1 MAKVG
6 YIFKADRYDGLE
18 ADKEWM
24 EKYGCVQVIEE
35 SVDNE
40 ALRPKWKQL
49 VANLERGD
57 EIVVAKFSNALRG
70 SRELSAFIEL
80 CRIKVV
86 RIISIHDRIDSR
98 GKLFPETTAA
108 EVAVLRYSSAH
119 VMNLQQKAKVLKK
132 TMKAMDKAD
141 RENTI
146 VDMYVNGHSFED
158 IMAVSGYNSRSSVFS
173 VLNKHGVELNRGKFK
188 GPLGKRKPKD
198 GQ

>member
-6 YIFKADRYDGLE
+6 YIFKADRYDGFE

-24 EKYGCVQVIEE
+24 QKYGCVQVIEE
-35 SVDNE
+35 LVENE
-40 ALRPKWKQL
+40 ALRPRWKQL

-86 RIISIHDRIDSR
+86 RIISIHDRIAADVLDMF
-98 GKLFPETTAA
+98 GALPE
-108 EVAVLRYSSAH
+108 EVAGLRYSSAH
-119 VMNLQQKAKVLKK
+119 VMNLQQKAKVPRK

-173 VLNKHGVELNRGKFK
+173 VLNRHGVKLNRGKFK

>member
-57 EIVVAKFSNALRG
+57 EEV
-70 SRELSAFIEL
+70 
-80 CRIKVV
+80 
-86 RIISIHDRIDSR
+86 
-98 GKLFPETTAA
+98 
-108 EVAVLRYSSAH
+108 VAVLRYSSAH
-119 VMNLQQKAKVLKK
+119 VMNLQQKANGPKK

>member
-6 YIFKADRYDGLE
+6 YIFKADRYDGFE

-24 EKYGCVQVIEE
+24 QKYGCVQVIEE
-35 SVDNE
+35 LVENE
-40 ALRPKWKQL
+40 ALRPRWKQL

-98 GKLFPETTAA
+98 GKLFPETTASRCTGYVRGA
-108 EVAVLRYSSAH
+108 TRRGGGIAVFVRTCHESA
-119 VMNLQQKAKVLKK
+119 
-132 TMKAMDKAD
+132 T
-141 RENTI
+141 E
-146 VDMYVNGHSFED
+146 SE
-158 IMAVSGYNSRSSVFS
+158 
-173 VLNKHGVELNRGKFK
+173 
-188 GPLGKRKPKD
+188 GPEKNDEGD
-198 GQ
+198 G

>member
-6 YIFKADRYDGLE
+6 YIFKADRYDGFE

-24 EKYGCVQVIEE
+24 QKYGCVQVIEE
-35 SVDNE
+35 LVENE
-40 ALRPKWKQL
+40 ALRPRWKQL

-98 GKLFPETTAA
+98 ENCSPKRRQPMYWICSG
-108 EVAVLRYSSAH
+108 RY
-119 VMNLQQKAKVLKK
+119 
-132 TMKAMDKAD
+132 
-141 RENTI
+141 
-146 VDMYVNGHSFED
+146 
-158 IMAVSGYNSRSSVFS
+158 
-173 VLNKHGVELNRGKFK
+173 
-188 GPLGKRKPKD
+188 PKRWRYCGIRPHMS
-198 GQ
+198 

>member
-6 YIFKADRYDGLE
+6 YIFKADRYDGFE

-24 EKYGCVQVIEE
+24 QKYGCVQVIEE
-35 SVDNE
+35 LVENE
-40 ALRPKWKQL
+40 ALRPRWKQL

-98 GKLFPETTAA
+98 GKLFPDDGSRCTGYVRGATRRGGGI
-108 EVAVLRYSSAH
+108 AVFVRTCHESA
-119 VMNLQQKAKVLKK
+119 
-132 TMKAMDKAD
+132 T
-141 RENTI
+141 E
-146 VDMYVNGHSFED
+146 SE
-158 IMAVSGYNSRSSVFS
+158 
-173 VLNKHGVELNRGKFK
+173 
-188 GPLGKRKPKD
+188 GPEKNDEGD
-198 GQ
+198 G

>member
-6 YIFKADRYDGLE
+6 YIFKADRYDGFE

-24 EKYGCVQVIEE
+24 QKYGCVQVIEE
-35 SVDNE
+35 LVENE
-40 ALRPKWKQL
+40 ALRPRWKQL

-98 GKLFPETTAA
+98 GKLFPETSRCTGYVRGATRRGGGI
-108 EVAVLRYSSAH
+108 AVFVRTCHESA
-119 VMNLQQKAKVLKK
+119 
-132 TMKAMDKAD
+132 T
-141 RENTI
+141 E
-146 VDMYVNGHSFED
+146 SE
-158 IMAVSGYNSRSSVFS
+158 
-173 VLNKHGVELNRGKFK
+173 
-188 GPLGKRKPKD
+188 GPEKNDEGD
-198 GQ
+198 G

>member
-6 YIFKADRYDGLE
+6 YIFKADRYDGFE

-24 EKYGCVQVIEE
+24 QKYGCVQVIEE
-35 SVDNE
+35 LVENE
-40 ALRPKWKQL
+40 ALRPRWKQL

-98 GKLFPETTAA
+98 GKLFPERQPMYWICSG
-108 EVAVLRYSSAH
+108 RY
-119 VMNLQQKAKVLKK
+119 
-132 TMKAMDKAD
+132 
-141 RENTI
+141 
-146 VDMYVNGHSFED
+146 
-158 IMAVSGYNSRSSVFS
+158 
-173 VLNKHGVELNRGKFK
+173 
-188 GPLGKRKPKD
+188 PKRWRYCGIRPHMS
-198 GQ
+198 

>member
-6 YIFKADRYDGLE
+6 YIFKADRYDGFE

-24 EKYGCVQVIEE
+24 QKYGCVQVIEE
-35 SVDNE
+35 LVENE
-40 ALRPKWKQL
+40 ALRPRWKQL

-108 EVAVLRYSSAH
+108 SR
-119 VMNLQQKAKVLKK
+119 
-132 TMKAMDKAD
+132 
-141 RENTI
+141 
-146 VDMYVNGHSFED
+146 G
-158 IMAVSGYNSRSSVFS
+158 SRSPRERPQPMYWICS
-173 VLNKHGVELNRGKFK
+173 GRY
-188 GPLGKRKPKD
+188 PKRWRYCGIRPHMS
-198 GQ
+198 

>member
-57 EIVVAKFSNALRG
+57 E
-70 SRELSAFIEL
+70 
-80 CRIKVV
+80 
-86 RIISIHDRIDSR
+86 
-98 GKLFPETTAA
+98 
-108 EVAVLRYSSAH
+108 
-119 VMNLQQKAKVLKK
+119 
-132 TMKAMDKAD
+132 
-141 RENTI
+141 
-146 VDMYVNGHSFED
+146 
-158 IMAVSGYNSRSSVFS
+158 
-173 VLNKHGVELNRGKFK
+173 NRG
-188 GPLGKRKPKD
+188 
-198 GQ
+198 GQIQQRSPWVARIVRVHRVVPNQGGAYHIHP

>member
-6 YIFKADRYDGLE
+6 YIFKADRYDGFE

-24 EKYGCVQVIEE
+24 QKYGCVQVIEE
-35 SVDNE
+35 LVENE
-40 ALRPKWKQL
+40 ALRPRWKQL

-108 EVAVLRYSSAH
+108 DVLDMVRGATRRGGGIAVFVRTCHESA
-119 VMNLQQKAKVLKK
+119 
-132 TMKAMDKAD
+132 T
-141 RENTI
+141 E
-146 VDMYVNGHSFED
+146 SE
-158 IMAVSGYNSRSSVFS
+158 
-173 VLNKHGVELNRGKFK
+173 
-188 GPLGKRKPKD
+188 GPEKNDEGD
-198 GQ
+198 G

>member
-6 YIFKADRYDGLE
+6 YIFKADRYDGFE

-24 EKYGCVQVIEE
+24 QKYGCVQVIEE
-35 SVDNE
+35 LVENE
-40 ALRPKWKQL
+40 ALRPRWKQL

-98 GKLFPETTAA
+98 GKLFPETTAPSRCTGYVRGA
-108 EVAVLRYSSAH
+108 TRRGGGIAVFVRTCHESA
-119 VMNLQQKAKVLKK
+119 
-132 TMKAMDKAD
+132 T
-141 RENTI
+141 E
-146 VDMYVNGHSFED
+146 SE
-158 IMAVSGYNSRSSVFS
+158 
-173 VLNKHGVELNRGKFK
+173 
-188 GPLGKRKPKD
+188 GPEKNDEGD
-198 GQ
+198 G

>member
-6 YIFKADRYDGLE
+6 YIFKADRYDGFE

-24 EKYGCVQVIEE
+24 QKYGCVQVIEE
-35 SVDNE
+35 LVENE
-40 ALRPKWKQL
+40 ALRPRWKQL

-108 EVAVLRYSSAH
+108 DVLDMSGRYPKRWRYCGIRPH
-119 VMNLQQKAKVLKK
+119 IVMNLQQKAKS
-132 TMKAMDKAD
+132 
-141 RENTI
+141 RE
-146 VDMYVNGHSFED
+146 
-158 IMAVSGYNSRSSVFS
+158 
-173 VLNKHGVELNRGKFK
+173 
-188 GPLGKRKPKD
+188 KR
-198 GQ
+198 

>member
-6 YIFKADRYDGLE
+6 YIFKADRYDGFE

-24 EKYGCVQVIEE
+24 QKYGCVQVIEE
-35 SVDNE
+35 LVENE
-40 ALRPKWKQL
+40 ALRPRWKQL

-98 GKLFPETTAA
+98 GKLFPRNDGSRCTGYVRGATRRGGGI
-108 EVAVLRYSSAH
+108 AVFVRTCHESA
-119 VMNLQQKAKVLKK
+119 
-132 TMKAMDKAD
+132 T
-141 RENTI
+141 E
-146 VDMYVNGHSFED
+146 SE
-158 IMAVSGYNSRSSVFS
+158 
-173 VLNKHGVELNRGKFK
+173 
-188 GPLGKRKPKD
+188 GPEKNDEGD
-198 GQ
+198 G

>member
-6 YIFKADRYDGLE
+6 YIFKADRYDGFE

-24 EKYGCVQVIEE
+24 QKYGCVQVIEE
-35 SVDNE
+35 LVENE
-40 ALRPKWKQL
+40 ALRPRWKQL

-98 GKLFPETTAA
+98 GKLFSRCTGYVRGATRRGGGIAVFVRTCHESATESEGPEKND
-108 EVAVLRYSSAH
+108 E
-119 VMNLQQKAKVLKK
+119 
-132 TMKAMDKAD
+132 
-141 RENTI
+141 
-146 VDMYVNGHSFED
+146 G
-158 IMAVSGYNSRSSVFS
+158 
-173 VLNKHGVELNRGKFK
+173 
-188 GPLGKRKPKD
+188 D
-198 GQ
+198 G

>member
-6 YIFKADRYDGLE
+6 YIFKADRYDGFE

-24 EKYGCVQVIEE
+24 QKYGCVQVIEE
-35 SVDNE
+35 LVENE
-40 ALRPKWKQL
+40 ALRPRWKQL

-98 GKLFPETTAA
+98 GKTVPRNDGSRCTGYVRGATRRGGGIAVFVRTCHESATESEGPEKND
-108 EVAVLRYSSAH
+108 E
-119 VMNLQQKAKVLKK
+119 
-132 TMKAMDKAD
+132 
-141 RENTI
+141 
-146 VDMYVNGHSFED
+146 G
-158 IMAVSGYNSRSSVFS
+158 
-173 VLNKHGVELNRGKFK
+173 
-188 GPLGKRKPKD
+188 D
-198 GQ
+198 G